1 MNARAFAPARLR
13 AAGRTTPARAALVA
27 VAALL
32 VCSACSAE
40 VPSPSPVPTPN
51 QPSVSGPSASEPSAS
66 VSPAA
71 PSADPQEGPSPSAT
85 PSGPP
90 DPAAPKTFK
99 PVEREGGSEVSVAV
113 ASASSRQARWSD
125 GLRLEVVSAK
135 QTTAT
140 GSGPGSTPG
149 SPQTVLGLRL
159 VNASKSTVDVSGA
172 VLSMPYGRGT
182 RLLAPRVYP
191 DGAQDFSGRLEPGA
205 SGRATYAFTLP
216 RTQRSSADLVVDLDG
231 VHALA
236 TLKGVAR

>member
-13 AAGRTTPARAALVA
+13 TAGRTTPARTTLV
-27 VAALL
+27 VAATLL
-32 VCSACSAE
+32 ACAACSTEA
-40 VPSPSPVPTPN
+40 PAPTPTPD
-51 QPSVSGPSASEPSAS
+51 QPSVSEPSVPTPSASAS
-66 VSPAA
+66 VSPGA
-71 PSADPQEGPSPSAT
+71 PDADPQDGASPSAT

-90 DPAAPKTFK
+90 DPRAPKTFK
-99 PVEREGGSEVSVAV
+99 PVEREGGSEISVAV
-113 ASASSRQARWSD
+113 ASASSREARWSD

>member
-1 MNARAFAPARLR
+1 MNARATAPARPR
-13 AAGRTTPARAALVA
+13 AAGRTTPPRAALVV

-32 VCSACSAE
+32 ACSACSAE
-40 VPSPSPVPTPN
+40 PPAPTPTPN
-51 QPSVSGPSASEPSAS
+51 QPSVSQRSASATPG
-66 VSPAA
+66 A
-71 PSADPQEGPSPSAT
+71 PSADPQDGASPSAT

-90 DPAAPKTFK
+90 DPRAPKTFK
-99 PVEREGGSEVSVAV
+99 PVEREGGSDPSVDV
-113 ASASSRQARWSD
+113 ASTSAREARWSD

-149 SPQTVLGLRL
+149 SPQTVIGLRL
-159 VNASKSTVDVSGA
+159 VNSSKSTVDVSGA
-172 VLSMPYGRGT
+172 VLSMPYGSGT
-182 RLLAPRVYP
+182 RRLAPRVYP
-191 DGAQDFSGRLEPGA
+191 DGAQDFSGRLEPGT